1 MDYMDS
7 FSKTSEYKS
16 AKYLR
21 LVVALFFI
29 WYFMSS
35 ALDPES
41 WHFIDNVDLI
51 FHEAGHWIFMFF
63 GDLITALGGTINQ
76 LLIPFVLAGY
86 FFIKR
91 ELFSSMIL
99 LMWFGYNF
107 VNVSVYMA
115 DAVVMQLP
123 LLGGDNVG
131 HDWNN
136 IFWTLGLLEHTQL
149 LAMITRTIGIFIII
163 TGAVLAV
170 KYALEEKKKSLSY

>member
-1 MDYMDS
+1 MQPI
-7 FSKTSEYKS
+7 SKIPEQKIT
-16 AKYLR
+16 KYLR
-21 LVVALFFI
+21 LLVALFFI
-29 WYFMSS
+29 WYFLSS
-35 ALDPES
+35 ALDPTT

-51 FHEAGHWIFMFF
+51 FHEAGHWIFIFF
-63 GDLITALGGTINQ
+63 GDFVASLGGTINQ
-76 LLIPFVLAGY
+76 LLIPFVLVVY

-99 LMWFGYNF
+99 LMWLGYNF

-136 IFWTLGLLEHTQL
+136 IFETLGLLENTQL
-149 LAMITRTIGIFIII
+149 LATITRSVGMFIII
-163 TGAVLAV
+163 AGAVLAV
-170 KYALEEKKKSLSY
+170 KYAMKDRGVSNE

>member
-1 MDYMDS
+1 M
-7 FSKTSEYKS
+7 T
-16 AKYLR
+16 KYFR

-35 ALDPES
+35 ALDPMS

-63 GDLITALGGTINQ
+63 GYLITALGGSINQ

-86 FFIKR
+86 FLIKR
-91 ELFSSMIL
+91 EYFSSMIL

-123 LLGGDNVG
+123 LLGGDTSG

-136 IFWTLGLLEHTQL
+136 IFWTLGLLNHTQL
-149 LAMITRTIGIFIII
+149 LATITRTIGMFVII

-170 KYALEEKKKSLSY
+170 KYALEERSKSDF